1 MVESNPTAP
10 NASDQVLGRRI
21 VAALLDI
28 LLLGMVFVLL
38 GIITGGAHSGSSS
51 ASVTLGAG
59 GTVVFFVIVGTYYF
73 GCEST
78 TGQTIGKRLV
88 GIRVKNDDGT
98 PASTRGVAIRT
109 ILRIVD
115 VLPLLYLVGFVVMM
129 ATGVRR
135 QRVGDLAGRTIVTR

>member
-1 MVESNPTAP
+1 MVESIPTTP
-10 NASDQVLGRRI
+10 NTGDQVLGRRI

-28 LLLGMVFVLL
+28 LLLGIVFVLL

-51 ASVTLGAG
+51 ASVTLGSG
-59 GTVVFFVIVGTYYF
+59 GTLVFFLIAGAYYF

-78 TGQTIGKRLV
+78 TGQTIGKRLA

-98 PASTRGVAIRT
+98 PASIRGVVIRT
-109 ILRIVD
+109 IVRLVD
-115 VLPLLYLVGFVVMM
+115 VLPLLYLVGFVAMM

-135 QRVGDLAGRTIVTR
+135 QRIGDLAGRAIVTR